1 MTTTNTNV
9 SQLIAEMRIMAQQA
23 QGSTQTQTPAQA
35 TNSEFVNLLKES
47 MNKVSETQKE
57 AGNLAERFELGDK
70 NVDLAEVM
78 VNLQK
83 ASVSFQAMTQVRNR
97 LVTAYQDIMNMQI

>member
-1 MTTTNTNV
+1 MTTTNTNI
-9 SQLIAEMRIMAQQA
+9 SQLINEMRVMAQQA
-23 QGSTQTQTPAQA
+23 QGSTPTPSASQS
-35 TNSEFVNLLKES
+35 TNSEFVNLLKDS
-47 MNKVSETQKE
+47 INKVSETQKQ

-83 ASVSFQAMTQVRNR
+83 ANVSFQAMTQVRNR
-97 LVTAYQDIMNMQI
+97 LVSAYQDIMNMQI

>member
-1 MTTTNTNV
+1 MTNTNV

-23 QGSTQTQTPAQA
+23 QGLPREQPAAQNV
-35 TNSEFVNLLKES
+35 NSEFVNLLKDS
-47 MNKVSETQKE
+47 INKVSETQKQ

-78 VNLQK
+78 INLQK
-83 ASVSFQAMTQVRNR
+83 ANVSFQAMTQVRNR
-97 LVTAYQDIMNMQI
+97 LVSAYQEIMNMQI